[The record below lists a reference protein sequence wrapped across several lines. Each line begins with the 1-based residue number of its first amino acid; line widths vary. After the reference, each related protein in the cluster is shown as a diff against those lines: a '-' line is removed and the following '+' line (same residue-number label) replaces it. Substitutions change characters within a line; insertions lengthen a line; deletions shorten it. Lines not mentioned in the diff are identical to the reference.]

1 MNFEAS
7 KTKSG
12 LKRIAILSL
21 VEKVGGEM
29 AMIDQINES
38 YKIGKLTKKQAFDLR
53 KSTKEA
59 CKLKEGITMES
70 DVIKELNNKV
80 EETCKNYRR

>member
-1 MNFEAS
+1 MKMNTTKENSLTINFDS
-7 KTKSG
+7 IKTKREFNIMG
-12 LKRIAILSL
+12 ILSL

-59 CKLKEGITMES
+59 CKLGM
-70 DVIKELNNKV
+70 
-80 EETCKNYRR
+80 